1 MEQDKIFLDLNLR
14 LLIAQH
20 GKTQVSEAL
29 SAIEDVD
36 LAVTRTEIETCG
48 NKAKR
53 SKARRRP
60 GKSVEEIIRNAK
72 PDNPETEGVI
82 KRLAHAYENKEFLPE
97 LRDVR
102 RFLESRSISPAKFRS
117 RASALSA
124 VVDVLARCKLDELDR
139 LDRRRRTQGGD
150 LGIIADQVLGHGA
163 GYGGPV

>member
-1 MEQDKIFLDLNLR
+1 MKQDRTFLDLNLR

-36 LAVTRTEIETCG
+36 LAATRAEIKTCE

-53 SKARRRP
+53 DKVRRRP
-60 GKSVEEIIRNAK
+60 GKSIEEIIRNAK

-82 KRLAHAYENKEFLPE
+82 KKLAHAYENKEFLPE

-139 LDRRRRTQGGD
+139 LARRSRAQGGD
-150 LGIIADQVLGHGA
+150 LGIIADQILGRGVS
-163 GYGGPV
+163 YGGPA